1 MNININLT
9 GKRSKGISQATVI
22 SVLTDTW
29 PTFRTGA
36 IGGEIGRWGLGKSIT
51 VLPMM
56 NDRSLGL
63 MRTSG
68 EQ

>member
-1 MNININLT
+1 MA
-9 GKRSKGISQATVI
+9 KRSRGISQATVI
-22 SVLTDTW
+22 SVPTDAW
-29 PTFRTGA
+29 PTFRTEA
-36 IGGEIGRWGLGKSIT
+36 IGGEVGRWGLRKPIS

-56 NDRSLGL
+56 NDRGLGL